1 MDDDIYRDIAYALA
15 KHIRANRPADAD
27 EALMIAA
34 ADMLRHLRLCGWNIE
49 KDAPKPGT
57 GQRAP

>member
-1 MDDDIYRDIAYALA
+1 MDDDIRRDIAFALA

-27 EALMIAA
+27 EARMMAA
-34 ADMLRHLRLCGWNIE
+34 ADVLRHLRQCGWKIE
-49 KDAPKPGT
+49 RDAPEPEA